1 MHDGNSSENQ
11 TRKSGRI
18 LSGLTWRIFSIPIFL
33 KIMGIGFLVAILFG
47 TVTLFQTRI
56 GTARILSQIME
67 QKVLTATETLADAIA
82 QPAGNNDASSVLQHL
97 EQSRA
102 IYPEMLYAIV
112 RSPDGR
118 VMTSTNK
125 ENVPPD
131 LLNIPPPPCPPECG
145 IRRFE
150 EPKGTIYEAHVP
162 IPEGGIGTIQVGF
175 MDNIASG
182 GLKTFTWTVIRG
194 LLLCIVIGA
203 LLALLL
209 TNILTRPIHH
219 LVESANRI
227 REGKFATRADV
238 YSDDEIGRLAVAFN
252 QMAEALNQYQREV
265 QAKEK
270 ARISLLER
278 IVQVQEDERKS
289 ISRELH
295 DHLGQSLLAL
305 LLQVQSVRSHG
316 NIPDSTAE
324 SIEKSIR
331 QAIDE
336 VHSLAWGM
344 RPSIL
349 DDYGLDSALARHID
363 EISRHFDLEIDYS
376 YSSPPDLERLP
387 GRIEVCL
394 FRIAQE
400 AITNIQRHAGA
411 SRASVVVLR
420 QLHEIT
426 LLVED
431 NGGGFNLSML
441 DEKRDKCLGLIGM
454 RERVALLGGSVVIES
469 VPGEGTTIRVK
480 IPLDGAPDVHTNIDS
495 R

>member
-1 MHDGNSSENQ
+1 M
-11 TRKSGRI
+11 SGK
-18 LSGLTWRIFSIPIFL
+18 IFSNLAWRVLSFPIFP
-33 KIMGIGFLVAILFG
+33 KIIGIGFLVAILFG
-47 TVTLFQTRI
+47 SVTLLQTRV
-56 GTARILSQIME
+56 GTERILSQYME
-67 QKVLTATETLADAIA
+67 QKVIAATRTLANTIE
-82 QPAGNNDASSVLQHL
+82 QPASNGDTSAVLQHL
-97 EQSRA
+97 EQARA
-102 IYPEMLYAIV
+102 IYPEMQYAIV
-112 RSPDGR
+112 RHADGR
-118 VMTSTNK
+118 VAAST
-125 ENVPPD
+125 EDTDIPPD
-131 LLNIPPPPCPPECG
+131 LLNIPVPPCPPECG
-145 IRRFE
+145 LRRFGE
-150 EPKGTIYEAHVP
+150 NAGVIYEARVP
-162 IPEGGIGTIQVGF
+162 ILSGEAGSLQVGF
-175 MDNIASG
+175 KDVSASR
-182 GLKTFTWTVIRG
+182 LLDTFTGTILWS
-194 LLLCIVIGA
+194 LLLCIVVGA

-219 LVESANRI
+219 LVEAANRI
-227 REGKFATRADV
+227 REGKFDTRAKV

-252 QMAEALNQYQREV
+252 QMAEALNQYQQQV

-270 ARISLLER
+270 ARVSLLER
-278 IVQVQEDERKS
+278 IVQVQEDERKN

-305 LLQVQSVRSHG
+305 LLQVQSVRSQE
-316 NIPDSTAE
+316 NLPDSGIE
-324 SIEKSIR
+324 RIEKSIR

-349 DDYGLDSALARHID
+349 DDYGLDSALARQID
-363 EISRHFDLEIDYS
+363 EISRHFDLKIDYS
-376 YSSPPDLERLP
+376 YSSPPNLERLP

-420 QLHEIT
+420 QVHEIT

-431 NGGGFNLSML
+431 NGNGFNLSML

-454 RERVALLGGSVVIES
+454 KERVALLGGRVVIES

-480 IPLDGAPDVHTNIDS
+480 IPLDGGSHAHTDTDS